1 MKKILSL
8 VFTMA
13 LFMSLSLFANA
24 QEMAKKA
31 AAKSK
36 KMTLTGNIIDKMC
49 SAKATTAEAAADHK
63 KGCSLSDGC
72 AKSGFGVFSAGKYYE
87 FDEAGN
93 GMAKMALEKSA
104 AEKGAM
110 FKVMGKVADNKMM
123 VTKITEVVAKAK
135 KS

>member
-1 MKKILSL
+1 MKKIVVMFALLLSL
-8 VFTMA
+8 AFVA
-13 LFMSLSLFANA
+13 SA
-24 QEMAKKA
+24 QEKMGAKKA
-31 AAKSK
+31 AAKPK
-36 KMTLTGNIIDKMC
+36 KMTLTGNLIDKMC

-72 AKSGFGVFSAGKYYE
+72 AKSGFGVFADGKYYE

-93 GMAKMALEKSA
+93 GLAKSSLEKSA

-110 FKVMGKVADNKMM
+110 FKVTGMVAENKMT
-123 VTKITEVVAKAK
+123 VTKIAEVVAKK